1 MKSGKRLLPVII
13 FVFLVVFTVPPLHTV
28 SAAAT
33 PDYFMYT
40 VVSGDMLW
48 KLSAKF
54 HVSIAQIQAFN
65 NMGSST
71 MLYVGQKL
79 KIPVYD
85 ITKVVPPV
93 TIIHTIAPG
102 DTLWK
107 LSQYYKVSIQS
118 ICTASG
124 ISASAIL
131 CVGKQLKIPIPASQT
146 QPPAPSDTEPYV
158 TYQNY
163 KVVAGDTVWSISVK
177 FNVPMQEIID
187 ANKLTGKMYLS
198 IGQIIKVPVHHVP
211 VTPTPG
217 AQYGEYLDWWTQAQ
231 YVWPIGKEAV
241 MMDFRTGTSI
251 RVKRTTG
258 ANHADVETLT
268 AEDTAKMKALW
279 GGAWNWAYRPVL
291 IIVDGRK
298 IAASAA
304 GMPHAGLD
312 AYPAEKDCYNR
323 SGGYG
328 YGPNWD
334 YIKGNNMDGH
344 FDIHF
349 RNSTSHKTGEIVPGH
364 QDNIKIAAGVK

>member
-1 MKSGKRLLPVII
+1 MKFRKQLSLVILLVF
-13 FVFLVVFTVPPLHTV
+13 FVTVLVSSLHTV
-28 SAAAT
+28 FAAT
-33 PDYFMYT
+33 PDYFIYT
-40 VVSGDMLW
+40 VVSGDTLW
-48 KLSAKF
+48 KLSVRF

-65 NMGSST
+65 NMGNST

-85 ITKVVPPV
+85 IAKVVPPV

-124 ISASAIL
+124 INTNTIL
-131 CVGKQLKIPIPASQT
+131 MIGRQLKIPISDS
-146 QPPAPSDTEPYV
+146 QPPLSGTKPYI

-163 KVVAGDTVWSISVK
+163 RVVAGDTVWSISRK
-177 FNVPMQEIID
+177 FNVLMQEIID
-187 ANKLTGKMYLS
+187 ANKLTGNMYLS
-198 IGQIIKVPVHHVP
+198 IGQILKVPVHHVP

-231 YVWPIGKEAV
+231 YVWPIGKKAV
-241 MMDFRTGTSI
+241 MVDFRTGTSI

-323 SGGYG
+323 SGDYG

-349 RNSTSHKTGEIVPGH
+349 RNSTSHNAGQIVPGH